1 MDLAWLNSIPEP
13 SRSILIGAAGEF
25 LGGLAAEITGR
36 LLDAAGY
43 QARKHFRGEPEQ
55 QALTRA
61 LAEGLYAAVS
71 QLTDD
76 PDLKAHY
83 LEIFGE
89 WSRRE
94 AVAGELS
101 KLIDPRD
108 GAELDLA
115 LLREE
120 FEALGYEPDLLGE
133 SVEFEAVVARFASA
147 FYDAAARQKE
157 LQGRIQIRLLRGIVE
172 RAERQVQESIQQTE
186 FQKRLA
192 EALAPDLTDEDR
204 SYLTGLSR
212 KLNHLPLGGL
222 DVRDVEPGSGYR
234 EITLRKVYVDLDT
247 TSTVEEELP
256 EGEPVPPEMGLVGTE
271 GRRFRQRA
279 ESALEALAN
288 RRQMLLLGGPGSG
301 KTTFLRHVA
310 LNCADRWLGNP
321 DGDLGALS
329 ALGDHLFP
337 LVVTLRR
344 FAPSLD
350 PAAEPHHRELVAHL
364 QNLLNCDQAP
374 PTYWPT
380 VRQRLHDG
388 RAILLLDGYDE
399 VDRERRPLV
408 AGIIQDFLDYFP
420 KTPLLITCRTRAYR
434 AEETPRLSLP
444 AVSLD
449 YLSPQR
455 IQDFASA
462 WYNEMARLDAR
473 YDQQWAK
480 QRASALVGA
489 VQTREPLGDMAH
501 TPLLLTMMA
510 RVNARK
516 TLPGSRAELYSD
528 VLDQLLWEWE
538 KARGEGQAA
547 ESLDDYL
554 RETGKT
560 RTHFLFWLADFTFGQ
575 HQAQGARLEVA
586 DIPRWELERA
596 LREFH
601 GGKYEDQ
608 DNWAGRVLRMI
619 GERSG
624 VLWLGDE
631 SLTFP
636 HRSFQEYLAAVH
648 VAEKE
653 KATAVAE
660 LAPAGDHWHEVILLA
675 AGYLVPLARED
686 QVLAYVEELL
696 PRRPRSQRDWA
707 MVNLAG
713 ETLAVVPEK
722 LLRDSQR
729 GSDLLT
735 CVPRRL
741 VRLLERGALPA
752 VERAAAGVTLGAL
765 GDPRF
770 DGLLG
775 LPRDLDRYFV
785 PVPGGHFSVGTTDQ
799 EVAEIKAEAEWYR
812 ERSRNW
818 DKWLGWE
825 QPAHP
830 VSVADFHM
838 ARYPVTNAQYQAFID
853 GGGYTDVGLAAWWTA
868 GGGAAW
874 RGGHIR
880 RWGPEVGLSDNLP
893 GQWSNR
899 RLNTPNAPVVGVS
912 WFEAVAYCN
921 WLTTKLRDIGFLDE
935 GQVVRLPTEPEWEYA
950 VRGPERRTYPWGN
963 AWHPEALNWA
973 GAGIGAPSAVGAFP
987 AGATPDTGL
996 LDVAGNAWQWC
1007 QTRWGDYPYQADRES
1022 LASQRE
1028 GFWYEQRCIRGIS
1041 WATSDFGWAHC
1052 AARYWYF
1059 ATGRYDV
1066 LGFRVVLS
1074 RLS

>member
-43 QARKHFRGEPEQ
+43 QARKHFQGEPEQ

-61 LAEGLYAAVS
+61 LAEGLYATVS

-76 PDLKAHY
+76 PDVKAHY

-89 WSRRE
+89 WSQRE
-94 AVAGELS
+94 VVAGELS

-108 GAELDLA
+108 QAELDLA

-157 LQGRIQIRLLRGIVE
+157 LQGRIQIGLLRGIVE
-172 RAERQVQESIQQTE
+172 RAERQVQESIQQTG

-192 EALAPDLTDEDR
+192 EALAPDLADEDR

-222 DVRDVEPGSGYR
+222 DVRDVEPGSGSR

-256 EGEPVPPEMGLVGTE
+256 EGEQVPLEMELVGTE

-301 KTTFLRHVA
+301 KTTFLRYVA

-321 DGDLGALS
+321 EGDLGALS

-337 LVVTLRR
+337 LVVTLRQ

-350 PAAEPHHRELVAHL
+350 RAAEPHRREFLTHL
-364 QNLLNCDQAP
+364 QHLLDSDQAP
-374 PTYWPT
+374 PTYWQA

-408 AGIIQDFLDYFP
+408 AGIIQDFLEHFP
-420 KTPLLITCRTRAYR
+420 KTPLLITCRTRAYE
-434 AEETPRLSLP
+434 AAETPKLSLP

-449 YLSPQR
+449 YLSRQR
-455 IQDFASA
+455 IRDFASA
-462 WYNEMARLDAR
+462 WYDEMARLDAR
-473 YDQQWAK
+473 YDQPWSD

-489 VQTREPLGDMAH
+489 IQTREPLGDMAH

-516 TLPGSRAELYSD
+516 TLPDSRAELYKD

-560 RTHFLFWLADFTFGQ
+560 RNHFLFWLADFTFGQ
-575 HQAQGARLEVA
+575 HQAQGARQEVA
-586 DIPRWELERA
+586 DIPIWELERA

-601 GGKYEDQ
+601 AGKYEDQ
-608 DNWAGRVLRMI
+608 VNWAGRVLRMI

-624 VLWLGDE
+624 VLVWLGDE

-636 HRSFQEYLAAVH
+636 HRSFQEYLAAAH

-653 KATAVAE
+653 KATTVAE
-660 LAPAGDHWHEVILLA
+660 LARAGDHWHEVILLA

-707 MVNLAG
+707 MVKLAG

-722 LLRDSQR
+722 LLRDSKR

-741 VRLLERGALPA
+741 VHLLERGALPP

-765 GDPRF
+765 GDSRF
-770 DGLLG
+770 DGPLG

-785 PVPGGHFSVGTTDQ
+785 PIPGGTFSMGTTGEEAAD
-799 EVAEIKAEAEWYR
+799 IKAHAEWYR
-812 ERSRNW
+812 KEW
-818 DKWLGWE
+818 AEWLGWE

-830 VSVADFHM
+830 VTVTGFRM
-838 ARYPVTNAQYQAFID
+838 ARYPVTNAQCQAFID
-853 GGGYTDVGLAAWWTA
+853 DGGYTDAGLAAWWTEA
-868 GGGAAW
+868 GREAW

-880 RWGPEVGLSDNLP
+880 RWGPEFGLSDNLP

-921 WLTTKLRDIGFLDE
+921 WLTEKLRDIGFLDE
-935 GQVVRLPTEPEWEYA
+935 RQVIRLPTEPEWEYA
-950 VRGPERRTYPWGN
+950 ARGPERRTYPWGD
-963 AWHPEALNWA
+963 AWDPEALNWA
-973 GAGIGAPSAVGAFP
+973 AAEIGAPSAVGAFP

-996 LDVAGNAWQWC
+996 LDVAGNVWQWC

-1022 LASQRE
+1022 LTSQEE
-1028 GFWYEQRCIRGIS
+1028 GGFYELRCLRGGS
-1041 WATSDFGWAHC
+1041 WVSNDPGDARC
-1052 AARYWYF
+1052 AARLRGDANVGGSYF
-1059 ATGRYDV
+1059 
-1066 LGFRVVLS
+1066 GFRVVLS